1 MVAYITDNKAD
12 CIGWV
17 GTAGFMIGSLL
28 LAYKNPLGFVSNIIA
43 NGCYLYQG
51 RWAKLPSLITIS
63 VVLIAFNGFAIYK
76 WLV

>member
-1 MVAYITDNKAD
+1 VVEYIKGNKAD

-28 LAYKNPLGFVSNIIA
+28 LAY
-43 NGCYLYQG
+43 YLYQG
-51 RWAKLPSLITIS
+51 KWAKLPSLITIS

-76 WLV
+76 WLY